1 MARSPSVCGVV
12 LADTAATSVAAQ
24 QNYLR
29 DAIKLLRA
37 RTEMVLVVAG
47 ANSAAIAP
55 TVYAIGASLVV
66 NSVLDSGRFG
76 ALKIGLQA
84 ILNHGRDAALVA
96 VADRPSVPLWVI
108 ERLEAEFLDAVE
120 SGQWAVL
127 PDFGSGSGY
136 PFYAGREMIEA
147 YLRAPLNVTMHDV
160 EAANASRIR
169 FVSFGEPE
177 SLASSKKPVAV
188 S

>member
-12 LADTAATSVAAQ
+12 LTESAVDLAAQ

-29 DAIKLLRA
+29 QAIELLRA

-47 ANSAAIAP
+47 ANYSAVAP
-55 TVYAIGASLVV
+55 TVYALGASLVE
-66 NSVLDSGRFG
+66 NSARGSGPFE
-76 ALKIGLQA
+76 ALKIGLQE

-96 VADRPSVPLWVI
+96 VADGPSVPVWVI

-120 SGQWAVL
+120 SRQWAVF

-147 YLRAPLNVTMHDV
+147 YLRAPLNTAAHDV
-160 EAANASRIR
+160 EIANASRIR
-169 FVSFGEPE
+169 YVSFDPE
-177 SLASSKKPVAV
+177 SLASSKKPAV
-188 S
+188 VS